1 MKITELIQDK
11 TFTVSEFNELVND
24 ILAPLRVCVEGEISD
39 FRISQN
45 KFVWF
50 NLKDEA
56 ETLQCFS
63 MTFRLRQP
71 LEDGMKVKV
80 WGYPKIFGRS
90 GRFSFQV
97 ERVEV
102 SGEGSLKRAFEL
114 LRAKLEAEGLFATER
129 KRQLP
134 QFPETLGLITSPQAA
149 AFSDFLKQL
158 NSRLGGLKIIF
169 VPVSVQGENAAEE
182 IVAAFNYFNR
192 LKSKPDVIVLT
203 RGGGSLEDLKEF
215 NSEEVVRAVFSSKAP
230 VVCGVGHERD
240 VSLAELAA
248 DVRASTPTHAAQL
261 VVPDRTEL
269 LRAVELLLENQQ
281 TAVADRIARFQHELR
296 HVTSELSEI
305 ITAQITAVRSGLQ
318 QFYLTY
324 LNFKDKL
331 TLQKNQLRSL
341 NKLLHSLAP
350 AAILK
355 RGYSIVRKSG
365 KIIKRAGMVRV
376 GEELEI
382 QPAEGLIKSKVTEI
396 KN

>member
-1 MKITELIQDK
+1 M
-11 TFTVSEFNELVND
+11 
-24 ILAPLRVCVEGEISD
+24 
-39 FRISQN
+39 
-45 KFVWF
+45 
-50 NLKDEA
+50 
-56 ETLQCFS
+56 
-63 MTFRLRQP
+63 
-71 LEDGMKVKV
+71 
-80 WGYPKIFGRS
+80 
-90 GRFSFQV
+90 
-97 ERVEV
+97 
-102 SGEGSLKRAFEL
+102 
-114 LRAKLEAEGLFATER
+114 
-129 KRQLP
+129 
-134 QFPETLGLITSPQAA
+134 
-149 AFSDFLKQL
+149 
-158 NSRLGGLKIIF
+158 
-169 VPVSVQGENAAEE
+169 
-182 IVAAFNYFNR
+182 
-192 LKSKPDVIVLT
+192 
-203 RGGGSLEDLKEF
+203 
-215 NSEEVVRAVFSSKAP
+215 RAVFSSKVP